1 MKQVSLLFL
10 MLCMTLMGF
19 AQSAETRLA
28 TVQDGEYDGYDIVT
42 VFDSTS
48 VMMEESG
55 LSHVYNHKL
64 WKILTDNGAR
74 DFNTVK
80 MDYDPLS
87 AYVEIR
93 EVVIYRKGGAR
104 EVVDLLV
111 YDYPA
116 PAHMIYWG
124 ARQKMVALGRLE
136 PGDAVEVNTY
146 KKGFTYA
153 LLQGGEDPDAKYIPP
168 MRGHFYDIVPFWS
181 DQPVMEKVYQVNV
194 LASKNLRYAVYNGQL
209 EQSQQIADGGRIL
222 YTFVKKDIMPLKTPR
237 YTLAKNDIDTKLL
250 LSTAKDWEA
259 KSRWFYG
266 VNEDYGSFVPT
277 EEVKAK
283 VNSLLANAKTEND
296 SISILTHWVA
306 DNMRYS
312 GISMGEGEGF
322 TLHKCEMN
330 YTDRCGVCK
339 DKAGM
344 LISMLRAAGFEAFA
358 AMTMAGERIDD
369 IPADQ
374 FNHCV
379 TVVKRRNG
387 NYQLLDPT
395 WVPGVRELWS
405 SAEQQQNF
413 LMGLPQGATLGKTPV
428 SRPENHY
435 LKMTADTKVKKDGT
449 LSGTVTITAE
459 GQSDRAVRSVF
470 SGRKSEWRDNVEAQM
485 RNIYPNVRLRSVKYT
500 DEETYLEHPVK
511 ITYKF
516 DIPHYATV
524 SEREVIVTPLVARG
538 LYKFAMRHLY
548 YDTSLEK
555 RDYPF
560 SDRCSRQVVLTETMT
575 LPSGYTSAKMPK
587 YRKLDGKDI
596 SFSGGYKFENNKFVF
611 QENIRLGKRV
621 YEASDWPAY
630 RTVVQNQEFFQ
641 NTPLIV
647 VKPVLY

>member
-1 MKQVSLLFL
+1 MKHFCLLMIL
-10 MLCMTLMGF
+10 MAVALCGF
-19 AQSAETRLA
+19 AQPAADRLA
-28 TVQDGEYDGYDIVT
+28 QVKDKDFQAYDMVT

-55 LSHVYNHKL
+55 LSHVYSHKL
-64 WKILTDNGAR
+64 WKILTDDGAR

-80 MDYDPLS
+80 MDYDPQS

-93 EVVIYRKGGAR
+93 EVVIFRKDGTR
-104 EVVDLLV
+104 EVVDRPV
-111 YDYPA
+111 FDYPA

-124 ARQKMVALGRLE
+124 ARQKMVDLGRLE
-136 PGDAVEVNTY
+136 PGDAVEVQTY
-146 KKGFTYA
+146 KKGFSYA
-153 LLQGGEDPDAKYIPP
+153 LLQSGEDPDAKYIPP

-194 LASKNLRYAVYNGQL
+194 LAAKKLRYAVYNGQL
-209 EQSQQIADGGRIL
+209 EEKQALADGGRIL
-222 YTFVKKDIMPLKTPR
+222 YTFVKRGIMPLETPR
-237 YTLAKNDIDTKLL
+237 YTLANNDIQTKLL
-250 LSTAKDWEA
+250 LSTAQDWES

-283 VNSLLANAKTEND
+283 VNSLLQKAKTEND

-405 SAEQQQNF
+405 SAEQQQNY
-413 LMGLPQGATLGKTPV
+413 LMGLPQGATLGKTPT

-435 LKMTADTKVKKDGT
+435 LKMVANTKVKKDGT
-449 LSGTVTITAE
+449 LSGIVTITAE
-459 GQSDRAVRSVF
+459 GQSDRTVRSVF
-470 SGRKSEWRDNVEAQM
+470 RGRKSEWHDNVEAQM
-485 RNIYPNVRLRSVKYT
+485 RSLYPNVRLRSVKYS

-524 SEREVIVTPLVARG
+524 SDREVVVTPLLARG
-538 LYKFAMRHLY
+538 LYKFAMRELY

-560 SDRCSRQVVLTETMT
+560 SDRCSRQVILYETMS

-587 YRKLDGKDI
+587 HRQLAGKDI
-596 SFSGGYKFENNKFVF
+596 SFDGGYKFENNKFVF

-630 RTVVQNQEFFQ
+630 RTVVENQKFFQ

-647 VKPVLY
+647 VKPIL

>member
-1 MKQVSLLFL
+1 MKRAFLYSILALLLAWPAFSQP
-10 MLCMTLMGF
+10 M
-19 AQSAETRLA
+19 AQRLA
-28 TVQDGEYDGYDIVT
+28 AVPDDRYASYDKVT
-42 VFDSTS
+42 VFDSTY

-55 LSHVYNHKL
+55 LSHVYNHQL
-64 WKILTDNGAR
+64 WKILSDDGGR
-74 DFNTVK
+74 DFSIVK

-93 EVVIYRKGGAR
+93 KVVIYRKNGQQ
-104 EVVDLLV
+104 EVVDAPV
-111 YDYPA
+111 FDYPA
-116 PAHMIYWG
+116 PAYMIYWG
-124 ARQKMVALGRLE
+124 ARQKMVCLGRLE
-136 PGDAVEVNTY
+136 VGDAVEVQTY

-153 LLQGGEDPDAKYIPP
+153 LLQGDDPDAKYIPP

-181 DQPVMEKVYQVNV
+181 EQPVMEKTYQVNV
-194 LASKNLRYAVYNGQL
+194 LTDKKLRYTVYHGTLQ
-209 EQSQQIADGGRIL
+209 ETQEIADGARTL
-222 YTFVKKDIMPLKTPR
+222 YTFTKKDIIPIRTPR
-237 YTLAKNDIDTKLL
+237 YTLANNDIQTKLL
-250 LSTAKDWEA
+250 LSTAQDWES
-259 KSRWFYG
+259 KSRWFYS

-277 EEVKAK
+277 EEVKEKVAELLKKAK
-283 VNSLLANAKTEND
+283 SEND

-344 LISMLRAAGFEAFA
+344 LISMLRAAGFEAYA

-379 TVVKRRNG
+379 AVVKRRNG

-405 SAEQQQNF
+405 SAEQQQNY
-413 LMGLPQGATLGKTPV
+413 LMGLPQGATLGKTPT
-428 SRPENHY
+428 SRPENHL
-435 LKMTADTKVKKDGT
+435 LKMTANTKVKKDGT

-459 GQSDRAVRSVF
+459 GQSDRTVRALF
-470 SGRKSEWRDNVEAQM
+470 SDRKSEWRDNVEAQM
-485 RNIYPNVRLRSVKYT
+485 RSLYPNVRLRSVKYS

-524 SEREVIVTPLVARG
+524 SDREVIVTPLLARG
-538 LYKFAMRHLY
+538 IFTFAMRELY
-548 YDTSLEK
+548 YDTELEK

-560 SDRCSRQVVLTETMT
+560 SDRCSRLVVLHETIT
-575 LPSGYTSAKMPK
+575 LPSGYTSAKTPK
-587 YRKLDGKDI
+587 HRQLAGKDI
-596 SFSGGYKFENNKFVF
+596 SFDGGYKFENNKFVF
-611 QENIRLGKRV
+611 QETIRLGKRI

-630 RTVVQNQEFFQ
+630 RTVVENQKFFQ
-641 NTPLIV
+641 STPLIV
-647 VKPVLY
+647 VKPAL